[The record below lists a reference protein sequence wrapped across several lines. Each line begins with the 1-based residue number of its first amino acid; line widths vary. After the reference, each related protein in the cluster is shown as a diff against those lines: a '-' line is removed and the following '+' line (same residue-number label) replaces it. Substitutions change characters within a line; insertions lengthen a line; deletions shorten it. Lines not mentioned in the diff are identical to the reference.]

1 MSKKITYK
9 HSGDMGDIIFSLP
22 VIKHFGTGI
31 LYLDPNGGEGCLT
44 GAAPSRG
51 KTKLNSKTIEL
62 LKPLLESQ
70 YYIHEVREWKG
81 EEVTYNLDK
90 FREHIKFNNLTH
102 SHLEAFGLPLEM
114 ANFKWLEAPEKIQ
127 LPEGKKTVISRSVRY
142 QGNHFY
148 WETLA
153 EHLSDHSVFV
163 GLPFD
168 HKVWEYTFE
177 NEVEY
182 METPTLV
189 ELANVIGAADL
200 FIGNQGLPHAIA
212 EGMKKN
218 LVNEVDKTHP
228 AAVFKR
234 DDASYV

>member
-1 MSKKITYK
+1 MASGKTYK

-31 LYLDPNGGEGCLT
+31 LYLDPKGGEGELV
-44 GAAPSRG
+44 GAKPSRG
-51 KTKLNSKTIEL
+51 KTKLNSQTIQL

-70 YYIHEVREWKG
+70 YYIHEVREWNG
-81 EEVTYNLDK
+81 EEITYNLDS
-90 FREHIKFNNLTH
+90 FRGHVNFNNLTY
-102 SHLEAFGLPLEM
+102 SHLEAFQIPHEL
-114 ANFKWLEAPEKIQ
+114 ATFKWLEAPEKIT
-127 LPEGKKTVISRSVRY
+127 LPEGKNIVVSRSVRY

-148 WETLA
+148 WESIAEQLA
-153 EHLSDHSVFV
+153 KSAVFV

-177 NEVEY
+177 QKIEY
-182 METPTLV
+182 IETPTLV
-189 ELANVIGAADL
+189 KLANVIGAADM

-218 LVNEVDKTHP
+218 LVNEMDKTHP

-234 DDASYV
+234 EGATYV